1 MNEHPDKGSVR
12 RQEAIVDLVRSGT
25 VRSQAQ
31 FQQLLRKRGIVVA
44 QPTLSRDLRELGLA
58 KTPAAI
64 SSRPPRT
71 GSSRRPSCGRKSS
84 GAPSAASPSPW
95 CPRAPGGDQDA
106 AGRRPPVARA
116 LDEAALAGVAGTIAG
131 DDTVFVATP
140 GERAARALA
149 RRLTASSS
157 GGREEPGDER
167 RRARGTSSSPR
178 IARDSIST

>member
-1 MNEHPDKGSVR
+1 M
-12 RQEAIVDLVRSGT
+12 DLVRSGT

-58 KTPAAI
+58 KTP
-64 SSRPPRT
+64 RGYLVPPPADRQF
-71 GSSRRPSCGRKSS
+71 
-84 GAPSAASPSPW
+84 APSVMREEKLRRALRGFALSVVPAGSLVVIRTPLRPGVRPMEQPPAS
-95 CPRAPGGDQDA
+95 AH
-106 AGRRPPVARA
+106 PVARA

-149 RRLTASSS
+149 RRLTTSL
-157 GGREEPGDER
+157 ER
-167 RRARGTSSSPR
+167 RAGG
-178 IARDSIST
+178 AG